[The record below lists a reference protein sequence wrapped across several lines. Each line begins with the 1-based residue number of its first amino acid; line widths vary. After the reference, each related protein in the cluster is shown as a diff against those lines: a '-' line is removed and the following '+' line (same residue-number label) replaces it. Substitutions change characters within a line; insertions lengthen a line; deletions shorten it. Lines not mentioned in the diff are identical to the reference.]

1 MYKQV
6 IVIRA
11 DLKLPK
17 GKLAAQ
23 CAHASV
29 DGVLKADKEV
39 VRKWRSTG
47 MMKIVLKVDSE
58 KELFT
63 YAQQAKDKGLPVGI
77 ITDAGK
83 TVVAPGTTTCFGV
96 GPATEEEINE
106 VTGNLKLV

>member
-6 IVIRA
+6 IIIRN

-23 CAHASV
+23 VAHASV
-29 DGVLKADKEV
+29 DGVLKADKELV
-39 VRKWRSTG
+39 KKWRATG

-58 KELFT
+58 KELYK
-63 YAQQAKDKGLPVGI
+63 YAQAAKDKGLPVGI

-83 TVVAPGTTTCFGV
+83 TVVAPGTTTCCGV
-96 GPATEEEINE
+96 GPASMEDIDS
-106 VTGNLKLV
+106 VTGDLKLV